1 MGSSQKVMEALFEHP
16 RFAEELARIRIEVSQ
31 RLKRFCADLSDDQFR
46 ALVHAVSRCEFTEG
60 LDWPEKEARR
70 KFFDRRYPIE

>member
-1 MGSSQKVMEALFEHP
+1 MGSPQKVMEALLEHP
-16 RFAEELARIRIEVSQ
+16 KFSEELARIRTEVAQ
-31 RLKRFCADLSDDQFR
+31 RLKKFCADLSDDQFA

-70 KFFDRRYPIE
+70 KFFDRQYPTG